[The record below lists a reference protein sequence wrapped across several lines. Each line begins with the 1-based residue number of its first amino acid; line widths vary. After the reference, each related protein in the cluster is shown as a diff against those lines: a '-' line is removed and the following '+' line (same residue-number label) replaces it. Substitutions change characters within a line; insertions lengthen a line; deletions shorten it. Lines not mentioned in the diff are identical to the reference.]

1 MKKITIYISTAFLV
15 AIVIAVV
22 VVLSNPLRS
31 SNESIRTTM
40 LKLTPIGTSMKDVV
54 EVVEGNEKW
63 EISSKRDYGYLL
75 INGLPSFPYFSPIE
89 ESVYEYQHPII
100 GEKSMRVY
108 LGEYRTI
115 FIIGVSV
122 FYAFDENSKLIN
134 IAVLKETDSL

>member
-1 MKKITIYISTAFLV
+1 MYVLIAVSAVIIIS
-15 AIVIAVV
+15 VV

-40 LKLTPIGTSMKDVV
+40 LKLTPIGTSMEDVV

-63 EISSKRDYGYLL
+63 KIRSVRDYGYLL
-75 INGLPSFPYFSPIE
+75 VNGIPSFPYFSPIGE
-89 ESVYEYQHPII
+89 GGYDYKHPII

-108 LGEYRTI
+108 LGDYRTI
-115 FIIGVSV
+115 FVTSVSV
-122 FYAFDENSKLIN
+122 FYAFDENSKLID